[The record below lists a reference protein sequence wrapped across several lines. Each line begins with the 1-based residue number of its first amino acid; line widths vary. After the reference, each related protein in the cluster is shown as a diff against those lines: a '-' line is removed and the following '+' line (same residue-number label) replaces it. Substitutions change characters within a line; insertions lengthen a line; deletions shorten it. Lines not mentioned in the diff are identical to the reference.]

1 MNINL
6 TSRGFTPSS
15 ELIELIHSKLE
26 KLNTFDKDISSIEVV
41 LLKESRAE
49 KVELIIQSRKN
60 TYITK
65 CYSSAFEKTATV
77 PILSSLQVRIIRRA
91 ISPLFATNILLYIFI
106 LQLQV

>member
-65 CYSSAFEKTATV
+65 CYSSAFEKTMV
-77 PILSSLQVRIIRRA
+77 IA
-91 ISPLFATNILLYIFI
+91 IDNIKSQIQKNKSNY
-106 LQLQV
+106 